1 MKTRFR
7 KTLSFSDIQAFLES
21 KEGYLDRITSGWQ
34 RGETLSDHIGETVHA
49 VAAAPP
55 EEREKVLAEQ
65 LQLAQVEDREQLEK
79 IVRER
84 VNNGEALAA
93 TEGLTNRRKEKLIS
107 YFDQES
113 GWTFKAKPDE
123 MAEIDD
129 GFGGTTVQITE
140 LKNARFL
147 KERHR
152 QQLYFFAMVV
162 SLAQGFSRPIKL
174 IVRLLGSGTSQEF
187 WYSPKLT
194 EKKLGEVRS
203 LIQRIE
209 AFLTS
214 VENRQELQAVAMNL
228 NMKVNMNMN
237 MNMNRAA

>member
-21 KEGYLDRITSGWQ
+21 QEGYLERITSGWQ
-34 RGETLSDHIGETVHA
+34 RGESLSDQIGETVHA

-55 EEREKVLAEQ
+55 EERETVLAQQ
-65 LQLAQVEDREQLEK
+65 LQLAQEEDREQLEK

-84 VNNGEALAA
+84 VTGGEALAA

-107 YFDQES
+107 YFDQDS

-123 MAEIDD
+123 MAEVDD

-140 LKNARFL
+140 LKNARFMRE
-147 KERHR
+147 KHR
-152 QQLYFFAMVV
+152 QQLYFFAMVL

-174 IVRLLGSGTSQEF
+174 IVRLLGSGTSQVF

-194 EKKLGEVRS
+194 EKKLCEVRS
-203 LIQRIE
+203 LIHKIE
-209 AFLTS
+209 AFLAS
-214 VENRQELQAVAMNL
+214 VEKRQELSTETVEPVAMVL
-228 NMKVNMNMN
+228 S
-237 MNMNRAA
+237 RAA